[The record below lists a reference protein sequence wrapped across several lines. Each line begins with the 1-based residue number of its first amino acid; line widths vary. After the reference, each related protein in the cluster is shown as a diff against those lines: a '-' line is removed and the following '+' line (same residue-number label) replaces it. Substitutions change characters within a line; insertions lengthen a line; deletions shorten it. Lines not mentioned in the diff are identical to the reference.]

1 MCDADFSFHIAHS
14 IFLVI
19 SLVIKPLLSDTPDN
33 ILAKHLIMS
42 YRIYFLL
49 LLYRRINVKIP
60 PKNPYPSVIHP
71 QTSIRN
77 ARCVIPGIV
86 TNRFKIITATSEI
99 AATTTV
105 RKNKYKYLP
114 EIAVCFPV
122 LFEYA

>member
-1 MCDADFSFHIAHS
+1 MF
-14 IFLVI
+14 
-19 SLVIKPLLSDTPDN
+19 
-33 ILAKHLIMS
+33 
-42 YRIYFLL
+42 
-49 LLYRRINVKIP
+49 LYRRINVKIP

-86 TNRFKIITATSEI
+86 TNRFKIITAASEI

-105 RKNKYKYLP
+105 RKNRYNYLS